1 MNKTKLLLFGSTLA
15 LVLAACSNVPEPP
28 TPGPSGEAK
37 TLPYT
42 ESFADDFG
50 AFTTLSVSGS
60 ENWIIDYDCAVMK
73 GYVDGENRANEDWLI
88 SPKITM
94 TGTQIVMS
102 FDGVLCYSNTP
113 ATDATVWVSEN
124 YSGDVQT
131 AQWTQLE
138 IEFPNSSSFDFK
150 NYQYDMSAYTGKTIT
165 VAFKYISTTEKAGT
179 LEIKNFVMEE
189 GSVQAIGTGEG
200 TEASPYDVEAAMY
213 YQGSKDNG
221 EFKYVKGYIV
231 GVWENKDENG
241 QDTYPNNFAK
251 FEAPFY
257 TTENILLAASAS
269 ETSEENVL
277 CVQIPAGDVR
287 DALNLPSN
295 ADILGQEVLLA
306 GTLESYNTMPGL
318 KNTCYYAITGG
329 ASGGVKPE
337 GGNFDVEEI
346 SIADLRAMWSG
357 SNVKITEDKK
367 IVGIITSDLVGGN
380 STSLKNAVITS
391 LDNTAG
397 LSIRFTANHEY
408 NMGDKVEI
416 LVKDLTLS
424 DYDNL
429 VQLNN
434 IPLLKTQKVGTGN
447 ITPKETTIADVI
459 SNYSQYEST
468 VVTVQGTI
476 TSDNGKWGNSSSHQ
490 SNVLAKDG
498 NEIVLFIAS
507 YSNFVDEAVPNGE
520 VSVTGIVGINKDTKQ
535 LIVRNLND
543 VK

>member
-1 MNKTKLLLFGSTLA
+1 MQ
-15 LVLAACSNVPEPP
+15 
-28 TPGPSGEAK
+28 
-37 TLPYT
+37 
-42 ESFADDFG
+42 
-50 AFTTLSVSGS
+50 
-60 ENWIIDYDCAVMK
+60 AVGM
-73 GYVDGENRANEDWLI
+73 
-88 SPKITM
+88 
-94 TGTQIVMS
+94 
-102 FDGVLCYSNTP
+102 
-113 ATDATVWVSEN
+113 
-124 YSGDVQT
+124 
-131 AQWTQLE
+131 
-138 IEFPNSSSFDFK
+138 
-150 NYQYDMSAYTGKTIT
+150 
-165 VAFKYISTTEKAGT
+165 
-179 LEIKNFVMEE
+179 
-189 GSVQAIGTGEG
+189 GEG
-200 TEASPYDVEAAMY
+200 TEAAPYDVEAAMY

-241 QDTYPNNFAK
+241 NDTYPNNFAK

-257 TTENILLAASAS
+257 TNENILLATSAS
-269 ETSEENVL
+269 ETSEENVM
-277 CVQIPAGDVR
+277 CVQLPAGEIR

-295 ADILGQEVLLA
+295 ADVLGKEVLLA
-306 GTLESYNTMPGL
+306 GTLESYNSMPGL

-337 GGNFDVEEI
+337 GGNFDVEEM

-357 SNVKITEDKK
+357 SDVKITEDKK

-397 LSIRFTANHEY
+397 LSIRFTADHEY

-434 IPLLKTQKVGTGN
+434 VPMLKTQKVGTSN
-447 ITPKETTIADVI
+447 ITPKETTIADVVD
-459 SNYSQYEST
+459 NYNQYEST

-476 TSDNGKWGNSSSHQ
+476 TSDNGKWGSSSSHQ

-498 NEIVLFIAS
+498 SEIVLFIS
-507 YSNFVDEAVPNGE
+507 RYSSFVDEAVPSGE

-535 LIVRNLND
+535 LIVRNLDD